1 METALATEDIAAD
14 CNRSH
19 RSEQP
24 QIGHRL
30 NTDSLFSSVTNLCL
44 ISGCIQSVAYTAA
57 MNRVWCALVAG
68 TVALCGLGLAA
79 APSPSVVKVREWR
92 ATRERQIVAELMQ
105 LVSLP
110 NIAANQADILKN
122 ADA

>member
-1 METALATEDIAAD
+1 
-14 CNRSH
+14 
-19 RSEQP
+19 
-24 QIGHRL
+24 
-30 NTDSLFSSVTNLCL
+30 
-44 ISGCIQSVAYTAA
+44 

-68 TVALCGLGLAA
+68 TVALCGLGLSA

-122 ADA
+122 ADALTMMFEKRGFSVARIATPGSPVLVARRDAVNAIGILTFYMH